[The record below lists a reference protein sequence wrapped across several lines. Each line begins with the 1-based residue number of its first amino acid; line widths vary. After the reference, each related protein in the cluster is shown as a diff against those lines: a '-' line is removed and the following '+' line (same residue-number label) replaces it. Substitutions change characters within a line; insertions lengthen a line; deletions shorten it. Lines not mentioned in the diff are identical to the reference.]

1 MSIKYD
7 GKGLQLPTLAE
18 LSKPLA
24 HLDAQHD
31 ALEDKI
37 SFIESE
43 SAKYD
48 HIIANEPDSNA
59 AKNYKAFVEGKNKIA
74 EQLNTQGVLSNNM
87 RKNVLS
93 LNTAFNKNILPIAN
107 AYELKRNMSMQEKTA
122 LATNSNLRFNRSAND
137 ISIDEYI
144 KGVPQ
149 NKVLDLN
156 DSINAGMQVGKILS
170 NVHRGVKTDY
180 KKIPGQIQIEQILGY
195 TIEEGL
201 EKGGTIEK
209 IMEDYIGKLKQSY
222 DPELVYKYN
231 DEIDANVKKGVMLS
245 LGQSTKVDFGND
257 PVWAANKQRQLAAE
271 AYQRSKN
278 LMDYEYS
285 LKYPKPSPNDVLPLP
300 KGAKYSNNLV
310 NINTSKN
317 VEDANQVATLIKSS
331 RVPNYVKGITA
342 GPEYKGNIKLETPE
356 QKETFRIY
364 VNKQLATLG
373 TTKTKTVNGVAT
385 TFYEP
390 KLNLTKEQRANFSK
404 LDDQVKRINS
414 NMEVDNNTMLEAY
427 KSKYNVKT
435 VAQLEN
441 VLEFTQL
448 MGTHNLG
455 LDIAFDKEYNDALV
469 EQMATQLNTGNFGKV
484 VDATGKSKD
493 IDTYFSIK
501 DGNAKLKDSYTAEI
515 ITSIK
520 DGIKMNIYSSGKLK
534 ASIKVPEETINPIS
548 TKTGKTPWVSAMES
562 YKIFEEKVKNLEP
575 EERNTELP
583 KLIREMQNNINAAS
597 TAMTTG
603 ATQYVQILDKT
614 AE

>member
-1 MSIKYD
+1 
-7 GKGLQLPTLAE
+7 
-18 LSKPLA
+18 
-24 HLDAQHD
+24 
-31 ALEDKI
+31 
-37 SFIESE
+37 
-43 SAKYD
+43 
-48 HIIANEPDSNA
+48 
-59 AKNYKAFVEGKNKIA
+59 
-74 EQLNTQGVLSNNM
+74 
-87 RKNVLS
+87 
-93 LNTAFNKNILPIAN
+93 
-107 AYELKRNMSMQEKTA
+107 
-122 LATNSNLRFNRSAND
+122 
-137 ISIDEYI
+137 
-144 KGVPQ
+144 
-149 NKVLDLN
+149 
-156 DSINAGMQVGKILS
+156 
-170 NVHRGVKTDY
+170 
-180 KKIPGQIQIEQILGY
+180 
-195 TIEEGL
+195 
-201 EKGGTIEK
+201 
-209 IMEDYIGKLKQSY
+209 MEDYIGKLKQSY

-245 LGQSTKVDFGND
+245 LGQSTKVNFSND

-300 KGAKYSNNLV
+300 KGAKYSNGNLWR
-310 NINTSKN
+310 NINTFPPFKN
-317 VEDANQVATLIKSS
+317 VKMLTVATFIKSS

-373 TTKTKTVNGVAT
+373 TVKTKTVNGVAT

-390 KLNLTKEQRANFSK
+390 KLKLTKEQRANFSK

-414 NMEVDNNTMLEAY
+414 NMEVDNNIMLEAY

-469 EQMATQLNTGNFGKV
+469 KQMATQLNTGNFGTL

-493 IDTYFSIK
+493 IDLDTYFSIE
-501 DGNAKLKDSYTAEI
+501 DGNAKLKDSYTAEV

-520 DGIKMNIYSSGKLK
+520 DGIKMNVYKSGKLK

-562 YKIFEEKVKNLEP
+562 YKIF
-575 EERNTELP
+575 
-583 KLIREMQNNINAAS
+583 
-597 TAMTTG
+597 
-603 ATQYVQILDKT
+603 
-614 AE
+614 